1 MSQDYFQKL
10 LDLYF
15 DGNLEGDELKDFE
28 SMLRSSAGN
37 RKEFWFQARLHGRLH
52 DHWRHQNGF
61 RLVAPQAR
69 CRNVFMAIA
78 ALLVAI
84 CSVTIWNIGDRAGQ
98 QGRVASTDEENA
110 VTEPAAVAMV
120 SESLEVTWKSGVN
133 LGPNSVVRPGLYEMT
148 AGTLVIDFYSGA
160 RVTMKAPASF
170 TVLSET
176 RFRLNHGGIEVDV
189 PEVATGFT
197 VDIPGGGVL
206 DLGTRFEMRVNEDGG
221 ARVEILEGEVEVW
234 RDGIEGRKLYQE
246 RAGVEI
252 GPDGVMSDFVVPE
265 DQSQAAAARR
275 FERWRELSQ
284 RISEDPSTLL
294 YVPFLEATPG
304 GRHLPNAG
312 SHPNAPGLVT
322 MVGGTWESGRWP
334 GKYAMAFRREYD
346 RGLAAIPGSYDQVS
360 WMAWIKVDDLSR
372 TYSGILLSEFE
383 IAGEAHWQLGSEGGF
398 RFGIRPTPQLPSRRF
413 HRVFGE
419 PFIQTHDPR
428 WTCLV
433 TTYDAKKMKVVHYVN
448 GSEWF
453 RNSISQAARI
463 RFGRS
468 TIGNSPNIALPESGN
483 KPPDWNLRQLG
494 GSIDEIALF
503 SRILSPVEIMEIYST
518 GKPD

>member
-15 DGNLEGDELKDFE
+15 DGNLEGEEFKDFE
-28 SMLRSSAGN
+28 GMLRSSAAK

-52 DHWRHQNGF
+52 DHWKHQHGF
-61 RLVAPQAR
+61 QLAAPKSR
-69 CRNVFMAIA
+69 RRNVFMAIA
-78 ALLVAI
+78 ALLVAV
-84 CSVTIWNIGDRAGQ
+84 CGVMIWKIADHADQR
-98 QGRVASTDEENA
+98 GRVASTHGEDA
-110 VTEPAAVAMV
+110 GLEPSVAMV
-120 SESLEVTWKSGVN
+120 SESLGVTWKSGVN
-133 LGPNSVVRPGLYEMT
+133 PGPNSVVRTGSYQMT

-160 RVTMKAPASF
+160 RVTLKAPASF
-170 TVLSET
+170 TVLSAM

-189 PEVATGFT
+189 PEVARGFT

-206 DLGTRFEMRVNEDGG
+206 DLGTRFEMRVEEDGRS
-221 ARVEILEGEVEVW
+221 RVEVLEGEVEVW
-234 RDGIEGRKLYQE
+234 RDGIEKRKIYQQ

-252 GPDGVMSDFVVPE
+252 GPDGEMSDFVVPE
-265 DQSQAAAARR
+265 EQSEAAAARR
-275 FERWRELSQ
+275 FERWRELSK
-284 RISEDPSTLL
+284 RISADPSTVL

-322 MVGGTWESGRWP
+322 MVGGTWENGRWP
-334 GKYAMAFRREYD
+334 GKHAMAFRREYD
-346 RGLAAIPGSYDQVS
+346 RGLVAIPGTYDQVS
-360 WMAWIKVDDLSR
+360 WMAWIKVDDLSQ

-413 HRVFGE
+413 YRAFGE
-419 PFIQTHDPR
+419 PFIQTTDPR
-428 WTCLV
+428 WMCLV
-433 TTYDAKKMKVVHYVN
+433 TTYDAMKMEVVHYVN

-453 RNSISQAARI
+453 RKSIPSPVRI

-494 GSIDEIALF
+494 GLIDEIALF
-503 SRILSPVEIMEIYST
+503 SRVLRPEEIMEIYLI